1 MLEKLGKKMFKM
13 TCVAILKTHGYD
25 ANLETEEFFNE
36 LWKLSKQGKEDEIKK
51 RFAEKMG
58 IEDY

>member
-13 TCVAILKTHGYD
+13 TCIAILKTHGYGAD
-25 ANLETEEFFNE
+25 FMTEEFFNE
-36 LWKLSKQGKEDEIKK
+36 LWELSKQGKEDEVTK
-51 RFAEKMG
+51 RLAEEMG